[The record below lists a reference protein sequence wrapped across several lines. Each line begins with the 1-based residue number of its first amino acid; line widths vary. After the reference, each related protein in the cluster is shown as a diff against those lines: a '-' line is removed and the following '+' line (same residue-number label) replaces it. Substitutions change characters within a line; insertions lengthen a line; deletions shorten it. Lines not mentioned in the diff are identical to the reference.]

1 MVLYKTLQTIF
12 LQLSCKCGSQMCS
25 LMEAGCKLGCELDY
39 HELSIFFCIMI
50 SEKVFIEQNVV
61 SLLFLF
67 EPFLYFDS
75 CRFLLLLLLYFLCVL
90 IWFWPFFSLTI
101 FRHVRRK
108 RTGVNCK
115 MNRPYSHVSNHDQGG
130 KDDVILL
137 YSRLDT
143 HTELFHHFVSDQQLK
158 RQQRVKIWWS
168 LVHISSYNSSLV
180 RCQRTVN
187 ATTDH
192 FMSLMS
198 LFGSDAWYHRK
209 GVNYSNLLAH
219 IALN

>member
-1 MVLYKTLQTIF
+1 MWFSNVQPNGGRMQIRMWIRLPWIKHLFLHYDLWKSFHRTKCCFTIIFIWTFFVFWF
-12 LQLSCKCGSQMCS
+12 LQVFFIIIII
-25 LMEAGCKLGCELDY
+25 
-39 HELSIFFCIMI
+39 IFFVC
-50 SEKVFIEQNVV
+50 SH
-61 SLLFLF
+61 
-67 EPFLYFDS
+67 
-75 CRFLLLLLLYFLCVL
+75 L
-90 IWFWPFFSLTI
+90 ILAFFSLTI